1 MQLLVEVEQPTQ
13 AKLVGLPV
21 QVAVNVMLVPATGNA
36 LLVASVH
43 DTPVDV
49 ACQSMFKAVTTLVLL
64 PLLADT
70 E

>member
-1 MQLLVEVEQPTQ
+1 LVEAEQPTQ

-21 QVAVNVMLVPATGNA
+21 QVAVNVMLVPATGKA

-43 DTPVDV
+43 DTPLGD
-49 ACQSMFKAVTTLVLL
+49 CQLMLNTAGALTVP